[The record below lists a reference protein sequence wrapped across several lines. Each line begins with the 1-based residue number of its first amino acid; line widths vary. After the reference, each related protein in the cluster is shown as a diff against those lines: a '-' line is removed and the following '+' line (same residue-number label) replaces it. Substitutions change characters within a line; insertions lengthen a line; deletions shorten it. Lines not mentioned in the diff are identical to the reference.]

1 MFRIEFDDT
10 VTNQLENTMH
20 HLLKSVYEVP
30 KERMEELGDEY
41 GEMRW
46 VVDFTPESVANLAL
60 RKTDLDNF
68 IYNNEGNLY
77 NNLFYKVTVKTIL
90 FN

>member
-1 MFRIEFDDT
+1 
-10 VTNQLENTMH
+10 MH
-20 HLLKSVYEVP
+20 HLLKSVYDFP
-30 KERMEELGDEY
+30 KERIEELGDEF

-77 NNLFYKVTVKTIL
+77 NNLL
-90 FN
+90 